1 MADLPDVAAQLA
13 ALRARFASELDGRL
27 AALFALAVD
36 DAAAMSPERLQAI
49 GAKLHQLA
57 GAGGTFG
64 YAELSGQAKA
74 LEIPVRQW
82 LEAATP
88 VPQADWQRWREALFT
103 LKGTAALPGHAVAV
117 VAGVRIDAFGA
128 AGRPY
133 ADSRIALVMSQAQD
147 AADLMRGLTQFG
159 YALQHFTTLD
169 AAGPALRA
177 DPPDAAL
184 VELPARDEA
193 GALLRLAEWRRS
205 VGERTKLVALT
216 GGLDFALELQAAQA
230 GADACLALSVDAPTA
245 AACIDV
251 LLGERDQPPVRVL
264 VVDDDETVGEHNR
277 LLFTQAGML
286 AEYLG
291 DPLTAREALER
302 LRPDVLLMDL
312 QMPRYSGADVARAI
326 RFDPAWQSLPIV
338 FLSAETD
345 TDLQLRALAVGAD
358 DFISKSV
365 GGAELVAIVRSRAV
379 RARKLSTLMS
389 QDSLTGLLKHAM
401 AKDRLAQEVDR
412 ANRQGKTLVVAM
424 VDIDHFKK
432 VNDDWGHLMGDHV
445 IKTLAQLLR
454 QRLRRQDSVGRYGGE
469 EFVLI
474 LPDCSLDDAQ
484 RLLHDIRLRFAEVQ
498 FGGHEKG
505 FSVTFSAGIASN
517 EHLRQAEEL
526 LAAADAAMYEAKRG
540 GRNQVRRAD
549 RAGRVSP

>member
-36 DAAAMSPERLQAI
+36 DAAALSPERLQAI

-64 YAELSGQAKA
+64 YAELSGQAKV

-103 LKGTAALPGHAVAV
+103 LKSTAVLDSHAVAA

-177 DPPDAAL
+177 
-184 VELPARDEA
+184 EA
-193 GALLRLAEWRRS
+193 GALLRLAEWRRG

-230 GADACLALSVDAPTA
+230 GADACLALPVDAPTA
-245 AACIDV
+245 AACIDI

-291 DPLTAREALER
+291 DPLGAREALER

-312 QMPRYSGADVARAI
+312 QMPGYSGADVARAI

-469 EFVLI
+469 EFLLI

-498 FGGHEKG
+498 FGGHENG
-505 FSVTFSAGIASN
+505 FSVTFSAGIVSN

-549 RAGRVSP
+549 RAGTVST